1 MKLTEPSSLQPLL
14 GALGASVPDGAG
26 AGELESQ
33 LAGILQSAIDDGGR
47 WSDLWLIWST
57 LRGELPT
64 EEEVVTFQRDAT
76 LNGASAAIRGLGAR
90 ADASIFGLSSEVE
103 IVTDAVVIDVH
114 NTSSTRVMSG
124 IQRVV
129 RETVGLWAADHEV
142 VLVAWT
148 ESRKGLRRL
157 TPREEARM
165 RGGDEDAVES
175 LAPARERVV
184 IPNGGLVIVPELS
197 ADSERAE
204 RFLALGEFAGSKL
217 AFIGYDCVP
226 LTSGETA
233 AGPMAAHFPLYLDAV
248 AYSDKVA
255 AISRSTADEFIAWK
269 KMLPSSGRVG
279 PDVRTVF
286 LGGDS
291 AAPSDVDLAA
301 VAAELELGDLPVVL
315 VVGSHEPRKN
325 HLSVL
330 QAARVLWSEGAEF
343 RLLMIGA
350 GSWNSAPFD
359 QLSQHLQDE
368 GWPLTV
374 LSGASDAT
382 LGASYRLATV
392 SIFTSFH
399 EGFGLPIVESLRA
412 GTPVIASDLGSMAEI
427 AAHYGG
433 VIGVDPHSDEALES
447 ALRSVLSDPAVL
459 AQKKRDLAG
468 NDYRS
473 WESYADETW
482 QYFTA

>member
-1 MKLTEPSSLQPLL
+1 MKLSESSNLRALLEALGTPAPAEASAGEVQDALAASLQ
-14 GALGASVPDGAG
+14 A
-26 AGELESQ
+26 
-33 LAGILQSAIDDGGR
+33 AIDAGGR
-47 WSDLWLIWST
+47 WDDLWLVWST

-64 EEEVVTFQRDAT
+64 EEELVVFQRNAT
-76 LNGASAAIRGLGAR
+76 LNGAGEALRGLGER
-90 ADASIFGLSSEVE
+90 ADSSIFGLSAEVE
-103 IVTDAVVIDVH
+103 ILTDAIVIDVH

-129 RETVGLWAADHEV
+129 RETVGLWAQEHEV

-165 RGGDEDAVES
+165 RGDDEEAIVS
-175 LAPARERVV
+175 LAPARERIV
-184 IPNGGLVIVPELS
+184 IPNGGRVFVPELS

-204 RFLALGEFAGSKL
+204 RFLALGEFASSKL

-233 AGPMAAHFPLYLDAV
+233 AGAMAAHFPLYLDAV
-248 AYSDKVA
+248 AYADRVA
-255 AISRSTADEFIAWK
+255 AISQSTADEFDAWK
-269 KMLPSSGRVG
+269 KMLPSSGRTG

-291 AAPSDVDLAA
+291 AAPSEVDLAA
-301 VAAELELGDLPVVL
+301 VKAELELSDLPVVL

-330 QAARVLWSEGAEF
+330 QAARALWTRGEQF
-343 RLLMIGA
+343 QLVMIGA

-374 LSGASDAT
+374 LSNASDHI

-433 VIGVDPHSDEALES
+433 VIGVDPHSDEALEA
-447 ALRSVLSDPAVL
+447 ALHSVLTDPSVL
-459 AQKKRDLAG
+459 EGKKRDLAG

-473 WESYADETW
+473 WKSYADEVW
-482 QYFTA
+482 EYFTA